1 MLFLI
6 YDNDLADDLYS
17 NTKIFTDDTSLFSV
31 IHGSVITTAERYS
44 DLARIKQRAIQ
55 WKMNFNLDLNNQ
67 AEEVIFSWKTKE
79 SLSLSF
85 TFQQ

>member
-6 YDNDLADDLYS
+6 YVNDFADDLYS
-17 NTKIFTDDTSLFSV
+17 NAKIFTDDTSLFSV

-44 DLARIKQRAIQ
+44 DLAREKQRAIQ
-55 WKMNFNLDLNNQ
+55 GKMNFNPDLNNQ
-67 AEEVIFSWKTKE
+67 AQEVFFSWKTKE